1 MIGRNAR
8 SGLLLAAG
16 DVAAFLLFTLAGRL
30 EHRMN
35 PLAPHFFE
43 TALSFALPWLAA
55 ASAFGLF
62 RPSMLLRPWT
72 MASRVTVAWAIACPV
87 GLFVRA
93 WLLERNVSYLFGAV
107 TFGLM
112 LALLLLWRLPWVV
125 AARAG
130 RGRSA

>member
-1 MIGRNAR
+1 MAR
-8 SGLLLAAG
+8 SGFGIRPLPPVHAAPALDDG
-16 DVAAFLLFTLAGRL
+16 EPG
-30 EHRMN
+30 HR
-35 PLAPHFFE
+35 
-43 TALSFALPWLAA
+43 
-55 ASAFGLF
+55 G
-62 RPSMLLRPWT
+62 
-72 MASRVTVAWAIACPV
+72 VAIACPV